1 MIDWDSLVHGPV
13 MRAFGEAARVQ
24 YTPAGGPS
32 ITVDGI
38 FDEGARP
45 VRLVDD
51 PDVNEVAPLLG
62 VQLLQFPAG
71 FDPRNAKGDT
81 FVITRN
87 GISTTYVVKD
97 GKPDS
102 HGWAQLEATRQ

>member
-1 MIDWDSLVHGPV
+1 MAIDFDQLLHGPV
-13 MRAFGEAARVQ
+13 MRAFGEPTGVQ
-24 YTPAGGPS
+24 YTFAGGGS
-32 ITVDGI
+32 IVIDGI

-62 VQLLQFPAG
+62 VRLSQFPAG
-71 FDPRNAKGDT
+71 FNPRNAKGDT
-81 FVITRN
+81 FVAR
-87 GISTTYVVKD
+87 GVAYVVTD

-102 HGWAQLEATRQ
+102 HGWAQLTAVRQ

>member
-1 MIDWDSLVHGPV
+1 MVHGPV
-13 MRAFGEAARVQ
+13 MQAFGEVARVQ
-24 YTPAGGPS
+24 YTPAGGSP
-32 ITVDGI
+32 ILVDGI

-62 VQLLQFPAG
+62 VRLSQFPAG
-71 FDPRNAKGDT
+71 FNPRNAKDDT
-81 FVITRN
+81 FVVTRA
-87 GISTTYVVKD
+87 GVTTTYVVTD

-102 HGWAQLEATRQ
+102 HGWAQLTAVRQ

>member
-1 MIDWDSLVHGPV
+1 MQ
-13 MRAFGEAARVQ
+13 AFGEAARVQ
-24 YTPAGGPS
+24 YTPAGGAP
-32 ITVDGI
+32 ILVDGI

-62 VQLLQFPAG
+62 VRLSQFPVG

-81 FVITRN
+81 FVAR
-87 GISTTYVVKD
+87 GVAYVVTD

-102 HGWAQLEATRQ
+102 HGWAQLTAVRQ